1 MPKRLCHLLF
11 FRNHNWIVEGMED
24 FLVRRPGGDDDYMY
38 IGFSEHRNDRSM
50 MNCSGLAKIRLT
62 DKYECWFNYSFLHS
76 VDWSE
81 VTGITLKPNK
91 KYKLTMEEIR
101 KVGSDIIFYIREF
114 ISRMN

>member
-1 MPKRLCHLLF
+1 M
-11 FRNHNWIVEGMED
+11 VQDMED
-24 FLVRRPGGDDDYMY
+24 FLLIGPDGEDDYLY
-38 IGFSEHRNDRSM
+38 NGFTEIRNDQSM
-50 MNCSGLAKIRLT
+50 MNCCGLAKIRLA

-91 KYKLTMEEIR
+91 KYKLTMEEVR

>member
-1 MPKRLCHLLF
+1 
-11 FRNHNWIVEGMED
+11 MED
-24 FLVRRPGGDDDYMY
+24 FLVRRPDGDDDYMY
-38 IGFSEHRNDRSM
+38 IGFTEIRNDRST
-50 MNCSGLAKIRLT
+50 MNCWGLAKVSLA

-76 VDWSE
+76 VDWSQ

-91 KYKLTMEEIR
+91 KYKLTMEEVR